1 MNFKYKALLLFVIL
15 LLGLILC
22 SFLGGN
28 CGINHREGFT
38 KKTTTTSG
46 NLNTVAT
53 YYGPNGNTA
62 QIVKNA
68 NNTYSIVVG
77 DCSGNDCSGNDV
89 SGNDVSGSM
98 IDCSCNYTIYTSS
111 TTSTSYELTVF
122 YGTNGGVAR
131 VIRVDNG
138 NTAIEITLP
147 NGTIELFTVTKTP
160 YYTKQN
166 YPKFDGWPSTQPQQQ
181 PNQNYD
187 NYNHYSGL
195 SVSTVYYGPNGA
207 TAKVVETANS
217 YNIIVTYP
225 NGQTSIFSSNTN
237 VSVNNIYV
245 TTYYGSNGG
254 KAVFINNSS
263 NGQYALEVTLPN
275 GTAILFTVNNPQ
287 TFNPDYINNT
297 SYGTSNTSGSYN
309 SSVSSN
315 SYVYPPATS
324 NNSITSTI
332 YYGPYG
338 ATARIV
344 QTADS
349 YYIIVT
355 YPNGQTTI
363 YKTNNPVNSNN
374 IYITIYYGENGGKA
388 VFINGNSGNYA
399 LEITMPNGN
408 IILFTVTP
416 TTTSNNYDS
425 SANTTNTTNGSPYN
439 ASTTPNTYNTT
450 NTYPGAMGGMGA
462 MGAMGGMGGMGGAS
476 SSYNYSSSL
485 PPGIPGSQIPPG
497 SEDLYILK
505 SEVVPPVCPAC
516 PILPCNVNGEK
527 ETCPPC
533 PACARCPQ
541 PNFDCKKVPNYDAL
555 AEEYIPVPVLND
567 FSQFGM

>member
-38 KKTTTTSG
+38 KNNTSTKKTSN
-46 NLNTVAT
+46 NLNSIAT

-68 NNTYSIVVG
+68 NNTYSIVVS
-77 DCSGNDCSGNDV
+77 DCSGNDCSGNDI
-89 SGNDVSGSM
+89 SGNM
-98 IDCSCNYTIYTSS
+98 TDCSCNYTIYNSS
-111 TTSTSYELTVF
+111 DTNTTSYELTVF

-147 NGTIELFTVTKTP
+147 NHTIELFTITTTP
-160 YYTKQN
+160 NYTKNN
-166 YPKFDGWPSTQPQQQ
+166 YPKFDGWPSTQSQQ
-181 PNQNYD
+181 PSNQNYD

-195 SVSTVYYGPNGA
+195 SISTLYYGPNGA
-207 TAKVVETANS
+207 TAKVVETTNS
-217 YNIIVTYP
+217 YNIIITYP
-225 NGQTSIFSSNTN
+225 NGQTSIYTANTN
-237 VSVNNIYV
+237 VTSNTIYV
-245 TTYYGSNGG
+245 TTYTGSNGG
-254 KAVFINNSS
+254 KAVFVNNG
-263 NGQYALEVTLPN
+263 NNNQYALEVTMPN
-275 GTAILFTVNNPQ
+275 GNSFLFTVNNPQ

-297 SYGTSNTSGSYN
+297 SYGTSNFAG
-309 SSVSSN
+309 SSN
-315 SYVYPPATS
+315 SYVYPPASS

-355 YPNGQTTI
+355 YPNGQSTI

-388 VFINGNSGNYA
+388 VFINGNNGNYA
-399 LEITMPNGN
+399 LEVTMPNGN

-425 SANTTNTTNGSPYN
+425 SANTTTTTNASPY
-439 ASTTPNTYNTT
+439 STPNTT
-450 NTYPGAMGGMGA
+450 NTYPGT
-462 MGAMGGMGGMGGAS
+462 MGAMGGME

-485 PPGIPGSQIPPG
+485 PPGIPASQIPPG

-516 PILPCNVNGEK
+516 PTLPCNVKGEK
-527 ETCPPC
+527 ESCPPC

-541 PNFDCKKVPNYDAL
+541 PNFECKKVPNYDAL

>member
-77 DCSGNDCSGNDV
+77 DCSGNDCSGNDI
-89 SGNDVSGSM
+89 SGNDVSGNM
-98 IDCSCNYTIYTSS
+98 IDCSCNYTIYNSQVTSS
-111 TTSTSYELTVF
+111 SYELTVF

-147 NGTIELFTVTKTP
+147 NGTIELFTITKTP
-160 YYTKQN
+160 YYTNQN
-166 YPKFDGWPSTQPQQQ
+166 YPKYNSWPTTQPQPQSS
-181 PNQNYD
+181 NNYD

-225 NGQTSIFSSNTN
+225 NGQTTIYTSNTN
-237 VSVNNIYV
+237 VTPNTIYITV
-245 TTYYGSNGG
+245 YYGSNGG
-254 KAVFINNSS
+254 KAVFINNGS

-287 TFNPDYINNT
+287 TYNPDYINNT
-297 SYGTSNTSGSYN
+297 SYGTTNSYE
-309 SSVSSN
+309 SSS
-315 SYVYPPATS
+315 SYVYPPATT
-324 NNSITSTI
+324 NSTITSTI

-349 YYIIVT
+349 YYIIIT

-363 YKTNNPVNSNN
+363 YKSNNPVNSNN
-374 IYITIYYGENGGKA
+374 IYITIYYGANGGKA
-388 VFINGNSGNYA
+388 IFINNGTNGNYS
-399 LEITMPNGN
+399 LEVTMPNGN

-416 TTTSNNYDS
+416 TTTNNNYDS
-425 SANTTNTTNGSPYN
+425 SANATTNYPSNTTN
-439 ASTTPNTYNTT
+439 STNM
-450 NTYPGAMGGMGA
+450 YPGTM
-462 MGAMGGMGGMGGAS
+462 S

-485 PPGIPGSQIPPG
+485 PPGIPASQIPRG

-516 PILPCNVNGEK
+516 PTLPCNMQSEK

-541 PNFDCKKVPNYDAL
+541 PNFECKKVPNYDAL

>member
-38 KKTTTTSG
+38 KNNKSTNKKSD
-46 NLNTVAT
+46 NLNTIAT

-89 SGNDVSGSM
+89 SGNM
-98 IDCSCNYTIYTSS
+98 TDCSCNYTIYNSTSAN
-111 TTSTSYELTVF
+111 TTSYELTVF

-160 YYTKQN
+160 NYTKNN
-166 YPKFDGWPSTQPQQQ
+166 YPKFDGWPSTQPHQ
-181 PNQNYD
+181 PSNQNYD

-207 TAKVVETANS
+207 TAKVVETSNS
-217 YNIIVTYP
+217 YNIIITYP
-225 NGQTSIFSSNTN
+225 NGQTIVYTPNTN
-237 VSVNNIYV
+237 VTSNTIYV
-245 TTYYGSNGG
+245 TTYTGSNGG
-254 KAVFINNSS
+254 KAVFVNNG
-263 NGQYALEVTLPN
+263 NNNQYALDVTMPN
-275 GTAILFTVNNPQ
+275 GNSFLFTVNNPQ

-297 SYGTSNTSGSYN
+297 SYGTSNSSG
-309 SSVSSN
+309 SSN
-315 SYVYPPATS
+315 SYVYPPASS

-355 YPNGQTTI
+355 YPNGQSTI

-388 VFINGNSGNYA
+388 VFINGNNGNYA
-399 LEITMPNGN
+399 LEVTMPNGN

-425 SANTTNTTNGSPYN
+425 SANTTTTTNASPYS
-439 ASTTPNTYNTT
+439 STTTPNTT
-450 NTYPGAMGGMGA
+450 NTYLGG
-462 MGAMGGMGGMGGAS
+462 MGGMGGMG

-485 PPGIPGSQIPPG
+485 PPGIPASQIPPG

-516 PILPCNVNGEK
+516 PTLPCNVKSEK
-527 ETCPPC
+527 ESCPPC

-541 PNFDCKKVPNYDAL
+541 PNFECKKVPNYDAL

>member
-28 CGINHREGFT
+28 CGINHKEGFT
-38 KKTTTTSG
+38 KNTTTSSA

-68 NNTYSIVVG
+68 RNKYSIVVG

-89 SGNDVSGSM
+89 SGNDASGSM
-98 IDCSCNYTIYTSS
+98 IDCSCNYTIYTASSSS
-111 TTSTSYELTVF
+111 TSFELTVF

-160 YYTKQN
+160 YYTNNN
-166 YPKFDGWPSTQPQQQ
+166 YPKYNTWPTTQPIINN
-181 PNQNYD
+181 PNYD
-187 NYNHYSGL
+187 NYNHYSGV
-195 SVSTVYYGPNGA
+195 SVSTLYYGPNGA

-225 NGQTSIFSSNTN
+225 NGQTTIYTSNTN
-237 VSVNNIYV
+237 VTPNTIYV
-245 TTYYGSNGG
+245 TVYYGSNGG
-254 KAVFINNSS
+254 KAVFINNGS
-263 NGQYALEVTLPN
+263 NGQYALEVTMPN
-275 GTAILFTVNNPQ
+275 GNVFLFTVNNPQ
-287 TFNPDYINNT
+287 TYNPDYINNT
-297 SYGTSNTSGSYN
+297 SYGTTNSYE
-309 SSVSSN
+309 SSS
-315 SYVYPPATS
+315 SYVYPPTTT
-324 NNSITSTI
+324 NNTITSTI

-349 YYIIVT
+349 YYIITT

-363 YKTNNPVNSNN
+363 YKSNNPVNSNN
-374 IYITIYYGENGGKA
+374 IYITIYYGANGGKA
-388 VFINGNSGNYA
+388 IFINGSNGNYA
-399 LEITMPNGN
+399 LEVTMPNGN

-416 TTTSNNYDS
+416 TTTTTTNNNYDS
-425 SANTTNTTNGSPYN
+425 SANATSNSYPYSSTNTTNM
-439 ASTTPNTYNTT
+439 
-450 NTYPGAMGGMGA
+450 YPGT
-462 MGAMGGMGGMGGAS
+462 MGGMGGY
-476 SSYNYSSSL
+476 YNYSSSL
-485 PPGIPGSQIPPG
+485 PPGIPASQIPPG

-516 PILPCNVNGEK
+516 PTLPCNMQSEK

-541 PNFDCKKVPNYDAL
+541 PNFECKKVPNYDTL

>member
-38 KKTTTTSG
+38 KKTTASSK

-68 NNTYSIVVG
+68 NNTYSIVVS

-89 SGNDVSGSM
+89 SGSI
-98 IDCSCNYTIYTSS
+98 IDCSCNYTIYNSPVTNS
-111 TTSTSYELTVF
+111 SYELTVF
-122 YGTNGGVAR
+122 HGTNGGVAR
-131 VIRVDNG
+131 VIHVDNG
-138 NTAIEITLP
+138 NLAIEITLH
-147 NGTIELFTVTKTP
+147 NMRVELYTTTKTP
-160 YYTKQN
+160 NYTNKN
-166 YPKFDGWPSTQPQQQ
+166 YPKYNSWPTTKPVHYN
-181 PNQNYD
+181 PNYD

-195 SVSTVYYGPNGA
+195 SVSTVYYGPHGA

-225 NGQTSIFSSNTN
+225 SGETTIYTSNTN
-237 VSVNNIYV
+237 VTVDTIYV
-245 TTYYGSNGG
+245 TIYYGSRGG
-254 KAVFINNSS
+254 KAIFINNGS

-275 GTAILFTVNNPQ
+275 GTPILFTVNNPQ
-287 TFNPDYINNT
+287 TYNPDYINNT
-297 SYGTSNTSGSYN
+297 PYGTTNSYE
-309 SSVSSN
+309 SAS
-315 SYVYPPATS
+315 SYVYPPAST
-324 NNSITSTI
+324 NSTITSTI

-349 YYIIVT
+349 YYIIIS

-363 YKTNNPVNSNN
+363 YKSNNPVNSNN
-374 IYITIYYGENGGKA
+374 IYITIYYGANGGKA
-388 VFINGNSGNYA
+388 IFINGNNGNYA
-399 LEITMPNGN
+399 LEVTMPNGN

-416 TTTSNNYDS
+416 TTTNNNYDS
-425 SANTTNTTNGSPYN
+425 SANTTTSMNM
-439 ASTTPNTYNTT
+439 
-450 NTYPGAMGGMGA
+450 YPGTMGGMGD
-462 MGAMGGMGGMGGAS
+462 
-476 SSYNYSSSL
+476 SYNYSSSL
-485 PPGIPGSQIPPG
+485 PPGIPASQIPKG

-516 PILPCNVNGEK
+516 PTLPCNMQSEK

-541 PNFDCKKVPNYDAL
+541 PNFECKKVPNYDAL

>member
-28 CGINHREGFT
+28 CGINHKEGFT
-38 KKTTTTSG
+38 KNTTTSGG

-68 NNTYSIVVG
+68 NDRYSIVVS
-77 DCSGNDCSGNDV
+77 DCSGNDCSGNDI
-89 SGNDVSGSM
+89 SGNDASGSR
-98 IDCSCNYTIYTSS
+98 IDCSCNYTIYTASSSS
-111 TTSTSYELTVF
+111 TSFELTVF
-122 YGTNGGVAR
+122 YGTDGGIAR
-131 VIRVDNG
+131 VIKVDNG

-160 YYTKQN
+160 YYTNNN
-166 YPKFDGWPSTQPQQQ
+166 YPKYNTWPTTQPINYN
-181 PNQNYD
+181 PNYD

-195 SVSTVYYGPNGA
+195 SVSTLYYGPNGA

-225 NGQTSIFSSNTN
+225 NGQTVIYTSNTN
-237 VSVNNIYV
+237 VTPNTIYV
-245 TTYYGSNGG
+245 TVYYGSNGG
-254 KAVFINNSS
+254 KAVFINNGS
-263 NGQYALEVTLPN
+263 NGQYALEVTMPN
-275 GTAILFTVNNPQ
+275 GNVFLFTVNNPQ
-287 TFNPDYINNT
+287 TYNANYINNT
-297 SYGTSNTSGSYN
+297 PYDTSNSYDTTS
-309 SSVSSN
+309 
-315 SYVYPPATS
+315 SYVYPPASSS
-324 NNSITSTI
+324 NKITSTI

-338 ATARIV
+338 ATAKIV

-349 YYIIVT
+349 YYIIIT

-363 YKTNNPVNSNN
+363 YKANNPVSSNN
-374 IYITIYYGENGGKA
+374 IYITIYYGANGGKA
-388 VFINGNSGNYA
+388 IFINGSNGNYA
-399 LEITMPNGN
+399 LEVTMPNGN
-408 IILFTVTP
+408 IILFTITP
-416 TTTSNNYDS
+416 TTSYDS
-425 SANTTNTTNGSPYN
+425 SANQTTS
-439 ASTTPNTYNTT
+439 STTSST
-450 NTYPGAMGGMGA
+450 TYPTTYPTT
-462 MGAMGGMGGMGGAS
+462 S
-476 SSYNYSSSL
+476 STTYPTTSSTTYPTTYPKTSSTTMSGSGSGTAYNYSSSL
-485 PPGIPGSQIPPG
+485 PPGIPANQIPPG

-516 PILPCNVNGEK
+516 PILPCNIDGEK
-527 ETCPPC
+527 GTCPPC

-541 PNFDCKKVPNYDAL
+541 PNFDCKKVPNYDTL
-555 AEEYIPVPVLND
+555 SEEYIPVPVLND

>member
-77 DCSGNDCSGNDV
+77 DCSGNDCSGNDI
-89 SGNDVSGSM
+89 SGNDVSGNM
-98 IDCSCNYTIYTSS
+98 IDCSCNYTIYNSQVTSS
-111 TTSTSYELTVF
+111 SYELTVF

-147 NGTIELFTVTKTP
+147 NGTIELFTITKTP
-160 YYTKQN
+160 YYTNHN
-166 YPKFDGWPSTQPQQQ
+166 YPKYNSWPTTQPQPQ
-181 PNQNYD
+181 PQSQSSNNYD

-225 NGQTSIFSSNTN
+225 NGQTTIYTSNTN
-237 VSVNNIYV
+237 VTPNTIYITV
-245 TTYYGSNGG
+245 YYGSNGG
-254 KAVFINNSS
+254 KAVFINNGS

-287 TFNPDYINNT
+287 TYNPDYVNNT
-297 SYGTSNTSGSYN
+297 SYGTTNSYE
-309 SSVSSN
+309 SSS
-315 SYVYPPATS
+315 SYVYPPATT
-324 NNSITSTI
+324 NSTITSTI

-349 YYIIVT
+349 YYIIIT

-363 YKTNNPVNSNN
+363 YKSNNPVNSNN
-374 IYITIYYGENGGKA
+374 IYITIYYGANGGKA
-388 VFINGNSGNYA
+388 IFINNGTNGNYS
-399 LEITMPNGN
+399 LEVTMPNGN

-416 TTTSNNYDS
+416 TTTNNNYDS
-425 SANTTNTTNGSPYN
+425 SANATTNYPSNTTN
-439 ASTTPNTYNTT
+439 STNM
-450 NTYPGAMGGMGA
+450 YPGTM
-462 MGAMGGMGGMGGAS
+462 S

-485 PPGIPGSQIPPG
+485 PPGIPASQIPRG

-516 PILPCNVNGEK
+516 PTLPCNMQSEK

-541 PNFDCKKVPNYDAL
+541 PNFECKKVPNYDAL

>member
-28 CGINHREGFT
+28 CGINHKEGFT
-38 KKTTTTSG
+38 KKTTTSSL

-77 DCSGNDCSGNDV
+77 DCSGNDCSGNDI

-98 IDCSCNYTIYTSS
+98 VDCSCNYTIYTSS
-111 TTSTSYELTVF
+111 STSTSYELTVF

-147 NGTIELFTVTKTP
+147 NGTIELFTITKTP
-160 YYTKQN
+160 YYTNQN
-166 YPKFDGWPSTQPQQQ
+166 YPKYNSWPTTNPQSYS
-181 PNQNYD
+181 NNYD

-225 NGQTSIFSSNTN
+225 NGQTTIYTSNTN
-237 VSVNNIYV
+237 VTPNTIYV
-245 TTYYGSNGG
+245 TVYYGSNGG
-254 KAVFINNSS
+254 KAVFINNGS

-287 TFNPDYINNT
+287 TYNPDYINNT
-297 SYGTSNTSGSYN
+297 SYGTSNSYG
-309 SSVSSN
+309 SSN
-315 SYVYPPATS
+315 SYESSSSYVYPPAST
-324 NNSITSTI
+324 NSTITSTV

-349 YYIIVT
+349 YYIIIT

-363 YKTNNPVNSNN
+363 YKSNTPVNSNN
-374 IYITIYYGENGGKA
+374 IYITIYYGANGGKA
-388 VFINGNSGNYA
+388 IFINNGTNGNYS
-399 LEITMPNGN
+399 LEVTMPNGN

-416 TTTSNNYDS
+416 TTSSNNNYDS
-425 SANTTNTTNGSPYN
+425 SANTTNTSSNSYPY
-439 ASTTPNTYNTT
+439 STT
-450 NTYPGAMGGMGA
+450 NTTSNSYPYSTTNNYSSGTSGYG
-462 MGAMGGMGGMGGAS
+462 
-476 SSYNYSSSL
+476 SSYNYSNSL
-485 PPGIPGSQIPPG
+485 PPGIPASQIPPG

-516 PILPCNVNGEK
+516 PTLPCNMQSEK

-541 PNFDCKKVPNYDAL
+541 PNFECKKVPNYDTL